1 MPDFHSDLPPMAPPP
16 TLPRQRLRYVRILDV
31 AAGFAR
37 KGLDSVVLS
46 EVAAKADVPLGT
58 LYRYF
63 PSATQL
69 VLALY
74 RKQLGELLAGSSPAA
89 GKVAAQ
95 ALAGVVMEIFH
106 MRLMQPAV
114 EQSLNRAVYVKD
126 NDTTR
131 LLREI
136 DATAEKAVTAAC
148 GDAGSGPGPA
158 ADGYGP
164 GPGRPLPPAVP
175 LRSGG
180 GPEEG
185 LFPPAAGPAG
195 RVTGL
200 DQRPGIC
207 PPARDPGHIFW
218 RRNVSPRGG
227 NAPGGRNGRDALF
240 TIAGPEPADA
250 SNSGATPA
258 TATSGRRRPCQ
269 TNLSILA

>member
-16 TLPRQRLRYVRILDV
+16 TLPRQRLRYVRILEV

-74 RKQLGELLAGSSPAA
+74 RKQLGELLAGSSPAE

-95 ALAGVVMEIFH
+95 ALVGVVMEIFH

-114 EQSLNRAVYVKD
+114 EQCLNRAVYVKD
-126 NDTTR
+126 TDTTR

-148 GDAGSGPGPA
+148 GDA
-158 ADGYGP
+158 
-164 GPGRPLPPAVP
+164 AVARV
-175 LRSGG
+175 L
-180 GPEEG
+180 
-185 LFPPAAGPAG
+185 LLT
-195 RVTGL
+195 VTGL
-200 DQRPGIC
+200 VQAVRCRRLSLFEAEEDLKKACSLLQR
-207 PPARDPGHIFW
+207 
-218 RRNVSPRGG
+218 
-227 NAPGGRNGRDALF
+227 APQA
-240 TIAGPEPADA
+240 A
-250 SNSGATPA
+250 
-258 TATSGRRRPCQ
+258 
-269 TNLSILA
+269 